1 MPPSGRRAGPDA
13 ADSLLPDPPAH
24 PQPSAR
30 LRTEEGQRSGAEPLA
45 GNGGRSPAVLL
56 PLRFPRSGPRPPRQS
71 GAPADAFRANE
82 RSPPAC
88 VGRRSMDGDARSMMS
103 PAWTRSGS
111 RPKIMVARFVTPDR
125 DLPRRPFVSSE
136 VRSDVRDRRLEWPPV
151 RRVPT
156 CSEPYDPPWIRG
168 MGGWSRC
175 ASVIGRWRA
184 SNDRGPWYRSTD
196 APSRLACDGG
206 ASPASRTAIG
216 WCEPSLESG
225 RLHSPPDRTMVPS
238 PPRWRRS
245 PGGGSTSRQWPK
257 SALGVP
263 G

>member
-1 MPPSGRRAGPDA
+1 MRRIPYC
-13 ADSLLPDPPAH
+13 
-24 PQPSAR
+24 
-30 LRTEEGQRSGAEPLA
+30 RT
-45 GNGGRSPAVLL
+45 
-56 PLRFPRSGPRPPRQS
+56 PRPTGNHPHGSAPRKANDRARSHLQGTADGRPPFS
-71 GAPADAFRANE
+71 YPSDFPAPDRVPHASPERPPMPFAQNE

-156 CSEPYDPPWIRG
+156 CSEPYDPPRIRG

-196 APSRLACDGG
+196 APSRPACDGG
-206 ASPASRTAIG
+206 ASRASRTAIG

-225 RLHSPPDRTMVPS
+225 RLHSPPARTMVPS
-238 PPRWRRS
+238 RPVGADRRAAEAAARK
-245 PGGGSTSRQWPK
+245 G
-257 SALGVP
+257 
-263 G
+263 